1 MLFSFIGLGKMGTPL
16 ARNIMNA
23 GEELMV
29 YARTASHAAP
39 FEEAGARVTTSLEEL
54 AECDVLC
61 TCLPLPQ
68 HVTGFV
74 LGEDGQSGL
83 YAAMKPGAI
92 HVEFSTIDPGTAE
105 RMAAAAKE
113 RGIAYVQCTVGK
125 TPAMAAKCEEPLFIG
140 GDREAVA
147 KLMPVFEKI
156 GQPRDVDTVVASCA
170 VKLLSNL
177 IGMTNLVV
185 LAEGMRIGQIAGM
198 DLQQRIELL
207 QDTGARSFQMDVRG
221 PWMASEDFASRF
233 DVDIA
238 VKDLTLGCNMAEA
251 WGFSPV
257 LMQQAK
263 EAFIRASKE
272 GHGKE
277 DGCAVVKIMK

>member
-1 MLFSFIGLGKMGTPL
+1 MRFGCVGLGKMGAPL
-16 ARNIMNA
+16 ALNIMKA

-29 YARTASHAAP
+29 YARTASQTVP
-39 FEEAGARVTTSLEEL
+39 FAEAGARVAASVLEL

-68 HVTGFV
+68 HVMDLV
-74 LGEDGQSGL
+74 LGKDGRTGL

-92 HVEFSTIDPGTAE
+92 HVEFSTIDPSSAE

-113 RGIAYVQCTVGK
+113 YGIAYVQCTVGK

-156 GQPRDVDTVVASCA
+156 GLPRDVGTVSASCA

-198 DLQQRIELL
+198 DPHQLIELL
-207 QDTGARSFQMDVRG
+207 QDTGARSFQLDVRG
-221 PWMASEDFASRF
+221 PWMASEDFVSRF
-233 DVDIA
+233 DVEIA
-238 VKDLTLGCNMAEA
+238 IKDLNLGCTMAED

-257 LMQQAK
+257 LMDHARK
-263 EAFIRASKE
+263 AFIRAAKE
-272 GHGKE
+272 GYGKE
-277 DGCAVVKIMK
+277 DGCAVIKIMH